1 MLVIPKEFDP
11 LLHQPDHPHH
21 LLPFVQHSRRAHF
34 ELGAAVALAPCP
46 GGAPLAW
53 HGSLIHWGGACSAYT
68 DADPRISLTAALRVR
83 QSAECRARQN
93 HRRSPSSGLIS
104 VSSPTRKR
112 ATVLLWPGY
121 RSALIFAHCSP
132 RTLVCTA
139 RLGEYIEP
147 PTYSRCIVLTWC
159 E

>member
-21 LLPFVQHSRRAHF
+21 LLPFDQHSRRAHF

-112 ATVLLWPGY
+112 ARPCCSGLATAQPSSSHIAARA
-121 RSALIFAHCSP
+121 RSFAQHGSAS
-132 RTLVCTA
+132 TS
-139 RLGEYIEP
+139 
-147 PTYSRCIVLTWC
+147 SRPHTHDA
-159 E
+159 